1 MRKFRCKMLC
11 IIDTLSGL
19 LEVRF
24 TYRMTNDIST
34 NICMPFHNL
43 LFRKKVCIDYT
54 IACKNVQP
62 INHDQVVKH
71 SLVGFCIIY
80 TYA

>member
-1 MRKFRCKMLC
+1 MLC

-34 NICMPFHNL
+34 NIC
-43 LFRKKVCIDYT
+43 LFIICFLEKKYVLIDYT

-62 INHDQVVKH
+62 INHDQVVKY